1 MKTIYQSIV
10 TEVGSQ
16 VELFL
21 QEKMIIL
28 FNDSAPDDL
37 RDVSVVHKRCS
48 LEEDIKIGDELV
60 IDNQSFKV
68 TFVGNKVNETMRD
81 LGHSTITFD
90 GSSKSEMPGMICVE
104 EKEIPTITSSS
115 QLMFRQL
122 P

>member
-37 RDVSVVHKRCS
+37 RDVSVVHKRCP

-68 TFVGNKVNETMRD
+68 TFVGDKVNETMRD

-104 EKEIPTITSSS
+104 AKEIPAITSSS

-122 P
+122 S